1 MSTGFPAVRPPI
13 LWFALGALL
22 LATTLVSLGLGR
34 YHVPV
39 QNVVGILIS
48 NVVSVETFWS
58 ETDRRVVEL
67 IRVPRILIAI
77 LAGAGLSLS
86 GASLQGIF
94 RNPLVGPG
102 IIGVSSGAAFGGSM
116 GILLYENHIVTM
128 AFAFVCGL
136 VAMTLVYFISRIGR
150 RSSILMLVLAGIIA
164 GAFFTALISLI
175 KYVADPYEKLPS
187 IVMWLMGSFAT
198 ATYTKLSIVALP
210 VMAAGVLIY
219 LMRFRVNVLSLGDE
233 EAEALGIKVERSR
246 WAILVLVTMITS
258 AVVAIAGVIGWVGLV
273 IPHIARMVVGPDHRL
288 LLPAS
293 ALIGAMYLLIVDDLA
308 RAATMAEIPLGII
321 TAIIGAPVFA
331 YLLRKTQA
339 KGWKSD

>member
-1 MSTGFPAVRPPI
+1 MPTGFPAVRPPI
-13 LWFALGALL
+13 LWFVLGALL
-22 LATTLVSLGLGR
+22 LATALVSLGLGR
-34 YHVPV
+34 YHVSV

-86 GASLQGIF
+86 GAGLQGIF

-116 GILLYENHIVTM
+116 GILLYESHLATT
-128 AFAFVCGL
+128 AFAFVSGL
-136 VAMTLVYFISRIGR
+136 GAMTIVYFISRINR

-175 KYVADPYEKLPS
+175 KYVADPYEKLPT

-273 IPHIARMVVGPDHRL
+273 IPHMARMVVGPDHRR

-293 ALIGAMYLLIVDDLA
+293 ALIGAMYLLVVDDLA